1 MSMTQI
7 ILLPDKERQT
17 KIDPGKGPTPSEEI
31 PEPLYT
37 CEHEVNTNDGGEF
50 LDDAI
55 RMKDQPF
62 RETNTGEN
70 E

>member
-1 MSMTQI
+1 MNTIPITRKQNHD
-7 ILLPDKERQT
+7 DK
-17 KIDPGKGPTPSEEI
+17 PSEEI
-31 PEPLYT
+31 HEIIPEY
-37 CEHEVNTNDGGEF
+37 EDEINTTEGGEF

-62 RETNTGEN
+62 EETTVKEN

>member
-1 MSMTQI
+1 MRTITIPSTKKAE
-7 ILLPDKERQT
+7 PDKKQILT
-17 KIDPGKGPTPSEEI
+17 DGSQDSIYPDNHEENI
-31 PEPLYT
+31 A
-37 CEHEVNTNDGGEF
+37 DGSEF

-62 RETNTGEN
+62 EETTDHEN

>member
-1 MSMTQI
+1 MTHF
-7 ILLPDKERQT
+7 ILLPDKERPT

-37 CEHEVNTNDGGEF
+37 YEHDVNTNDGSEF

-62 RETNTGEN
+62 EETNTTEN
-70 E
+70 K